1 MTLRQQ
7 LFANNA
13 KTTLSLPIMGTDTSI
28 TLVDAS
34 KFPSPTTGQ
43 YFLATLD
50 TGTTVEIVE
59 CSLKTGNVLTVIRGR
74 ENTLTSSFPSGTSVE
89 VRVTSDTLAS
99 FAKTDTRMS
108 ELSSVELLTKP
119 SDSNGTSYV
128 CASLDESGNPTVALK
143 NTTDTWRFSNYPK
156 RVFTG
161 TIAASPPATLASASC
176 TLTPSGVSTV
186 ITGKYLVQFTSGSL
200 AGNVRPLFSN
210 TDSSF
215 TWVTDLP
222 SLPVAGEQFEVY
234 QSTTSVITGLEAA
247 LSASSDAI
255 IYSILLG
262 E

>member
-13 KTTLSLPIMGTDTSI
+13 KTTLSLPITGADISI

-59 CSLKTGNVLTVIRGR
+59 CFLKTGNVLTVIRGR
-74 ENTLTSSFPSGTSVE
+74 ENTSTASFPSGTSVE
-89 VRVTSDTLAS
+89 VRITSATLAS
-99 FAKTDTRMS
+99 FAKTETRMS

-128 CASLDESGNPTVALK
+128 CASLDDDGNPTVALK
-143 NTTDTWRFSNYPK
+143 NTVDTWRFSNYSK

-161 TIAASPPATLASASC
+161 TIAASPSPTLASLSS
-176 TLTPSGVSTV
+176 TLTSSGVSTV
-186 ITGKYLVQFTSGSL
+186 ITGKYLVQFTSGAL
-200 AGNVRPLFSN
+200 AGTVRPLLSK

-215 TWVTDLP
+215 TWATDLP
-222 SLPVAGEQFEVY
+222 SLPAAGEQFEVY
-234 QSTTSVITGLEAA
+234 QSTTSTITDLEAG
-247 LSASSDAI
+247 SSNAI